1 MTRRAVR
8 AGALVVLAVL
18 AASACGSSKKSSPPA
33 PAVVDMRNQKH
44 VAISAQNNQFTPLDV
59 EVSPGTIVT
68 WTNHDSVAH
77 NVQKSA
83 DAVDFGAPF
92 GVQAGDF
99 GAGRTYSFTFT
110 KVGEFHYTCT
120 IHTLMN
126 GTVRVVSATP
136 ATPTS

>member
-1 MTRRAVR
+1 MTWRAVG
-8 AGALVVLAVL
+8 AVALVVPAVL
-18 AASACGSSKKSSPPA
+18 GLGACGSSKKSSPPA

-44 VAISAQNNQFTPLDV
+44 VAISAQNNQFSPLDV
-59 EVSPGTIVT
+59 EVSPGTTVM

-99 GAGRTYSFTFT
+99 GPGQTYAFTFT

-126 GTVRVVSATP
+126 GTVRVVATT
-136 ATPTS
+136 ASPTTS